1 MKFINL
7 LLIVLMLGACAS
19 TKPKAE
25 TGSGVDTPYWYKHPY
40 REYSESQYIL
50 FVGKGYN
57 FEVAKD
63 QALRSAKRYNDYI
76 QPKKIDEFSN
86 SKGEI
91 FLLYSIEKSKLT
103 EKMKAK
109 WDKELKNYEE
119 AVEKGDTAGNI
130 LQKYSH
136 YKKAMS
142 VFDEMHKLN
151 TLDKDIQFN
160 LPEEMKEDHQFIIE
174 KFNMTSSEIEFSVNV
189 AGDIDNLI
197 KDSIEEELHRLG
209 YITSDNGLVQFNATL
224 TLNDVDLENDY
235 INKYWSITISLS
247 DFDGYSSKSLN
258 FKGRESQLSE
268 GALNQSIARS
278 VVKLVKKS
286 LPSMLP

>member
-1 MKFINL
+1 
-7 LLIVLMLGACAS
+7 MLGACAS
-19 TKPKAE
+19 TKTKAD

-57 FEVAKD
+57 FKIAED
-63 QALRSAKRYNDYI
+63 QVLRSAKKYSDFI
-76 QPKKIDEFSN
+76 SPKKMDEFSN

-103 EKMKAK
+103 AKMKSK
-109 WDKELKNYEE
+109 WDNELKNYEE
-119 AVEKGDTAGNI
+119 AVEKGDLAGNI

-136 YKKAMS
+136 YKKAIS
-142 VFDEMHKLN
+142 IYDNFQDINK
-151 TLDKDIQFN
+151 LDKDIKFD
-160 LPEEMKEDHQFIIE
+160 LPEELEEDHQFIIE

-189 AGDIDNLI
+189 TGDIDNLI
-197 KDSIEEELHRLG
+197 KDSIEEELHRMG

-235 INKYWSITISLS
+235 VNKYWSITISLS
-247 DFDGYSSKSLN
+247 DFDGYSSKSIN